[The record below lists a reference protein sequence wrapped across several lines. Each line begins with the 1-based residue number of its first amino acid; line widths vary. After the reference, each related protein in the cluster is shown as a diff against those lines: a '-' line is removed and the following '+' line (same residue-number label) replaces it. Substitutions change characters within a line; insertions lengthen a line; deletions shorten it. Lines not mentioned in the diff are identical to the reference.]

1 MPCGFA
7 GASLHFAGRQYEA
20 SGVTSTLCNMKKTT
34 FFSVYFCTSIKKV
47 FISRKSMFYP
57 AESWFADADL
67 LPLWIRS
74 DEGQRTVSLKCIKYV
89 GREM

>member
-1 MPCGFA
+1 
-7 GASLHFAGRQYEA
+7 
-20 SGVTSTLCNMKKTT
+20 
-34 FFSVYFCTSIKKV
+34 
-47 FISRKSMFYP
+47 MFYP

-74 DEGQRTVSLKCIKYV
+74 DEGQRTVSLKYIKYV